1 MQDLLP
7 FYERELAYLR
17 RYGREFAE
25 RYPKIAN
32 RLLLSA
38 EGSQDP
44 HVERLIESFALLSAR
59 VSKKLDDDYPE
70 FTDALLE
77 VMYPH
82 YLRSFPSCS
91 IAHFELGG
99 AAARLSAPVRIAR
112 GTSLQSRPVRGVPCR
127 FRTAF
132 DVDLLPLELASA
144 RYRAV
149 AEAPMAVTLPPGAGG
164 QISLTFALASDQ
176 VSFAAL
182 DGAVVRLFADGEPS
196 LRAALRDALALQ
208 VVAAYVEA
216 DASGRWR
223 ALGDNPLSPA
233 GFDEA
238 DALIEFPERSHPAYR
253 LLSEFFAFPD
263 KFGFFDLPLADVAA
277 GAQRRFTLHLVLRAM
292 GPEHS
297 AERVLEPLGP
307 EHLLTGCTPVV
318 NLFRQRGEPI
328 RVTHRTDTYPVLAD
342 ARRAFAYDVHA
353 IESVV
358 RIRQTPQGEQVQ
370 AFRPFYSLHHG
381 EDPERSG
388 HYWLARR
395 DEDVERSSPGY
406 ETELSFVDLDFNPV
420 VPKTDVVSVE
430 LTCSNRD
437 LPTQLTYGVA
447 GGDLSI
453 EGGCPARSIGMLR
466 KPTAP
471 LRFRRGRGAQWRL
484 ISHLAL
490 NHLSLTQT
498 GLPALKEMLRLY
510 DLASS
515 DVSRRQ
521 IDGIVGLEH
530 VPTTAWLA
538 GRHFASVVR
547 GIEIRLTIEETHF
560 VGSGI
565 AGFAQV
571 MDRFFGLYVHANS
584 FTRLVV
590 LSARNSEVLVR
601 CEPRSGESTLA

>member
-7 FYERELAYLR
+7 FYERELGYLR

-38 EGSQDP
+38 EGSEDP

-59 VSKKLDDDYPE
+59 VSKKIDDDYPE

-91 IAHFELGG
+91 IARFDAGPG
-99 AAARLSAPVRIAR
+99 AARLSGPVRIPR
-112 GTSLQSRPVRGVPCR
+112 GTMLQSRSVRGVPCR

-132 DVDLLPLELASA
+132 DAELLPLSLVSARYRSVADAPLAVTLPQGSGAQISLGFELASA
-144 RYRAV
+144 
-149 AEAPMAVTLPPGAGG
+149 
-164 QISLTFALASDQ
+164 Q
-176 VSFAAL
+176 VSFAEL
-182 DGAVVRLFADGEPS
+182 DGAILRLFADGEPS

-208 VVAAYVEA
+208 VLGAYVEA
-216 DASGRWR
+216 DGDGRWR
-223 ALGDNPLSPA
+223 RLENSPLQPT
-233 GFDEA
+233 GFNES
-238 DALIEFPERSHPAYR
+238 DALIDFPARSHPAYR
-253 LLSEFFAFPD
+253 LLTEFFAFPD
-263 KFGFFDLPLADVAA
+263 KFGFFDLPLRDVTA
-277 GAQRRFTLHLVLRAM
+277 GASRRFTVHLVLRGA
-292 GPEHS
+292 GPEHAAS
-297 AERVLEPLGP
+297 RVLEGLSSD
-307 EHLLTGCTPVV
+307 HLLAGCTPVV

-328 RVTHRTDTYPVLAD
+328 RVTQRVDSYPVLAD

-358 RIRQTPQGEQVQ
+358 RIRQTPQGEQIQ
-370 AFRPFYSLHHG
+370 EFRPFYSLHHG

-388 HYWLARR
+388 HYWVSQRN
-395 DEDVERSSPGY
+395 EDVERVSPGY

-420 VPKTDVVSVE
+420 VPRTDVVSVE

-437 LPTQLTYGVA
+437 LPTQLTFGVT
-447 GGDLSI
+447 GGDLSM
-453 EGGCPARSIGMLR
+453 EGGAPVRSIAMLR
-466 KPTAP
+466 KPSPP

-484 ISHLAL
+484 ISHLSL
-490 NHLSLTQT
+490 NHLSLTQA

-510 DLASS
+510 DLAST

-521 IDGIVGLEH
+521 IDGIVAIEH
-530 VPTTAWLA
+530 VAATEWMP

-547 GIEIRLTIEETHF
+547 GIEIRLTIEENDF

-571 MDRFFGLYVHANS
+571 LDRFFGLYVHANS
-584 FTRLVV
+584 FTRLVL
-590 LSARNSEVLVR
+590 LSARNGEELVR
-601 CEPRSGESTLA
+601 CDARSGESTLV